1 MPAFLDGLFI
11 SELLVD
17 NPGSGTNTDGD
28 RSANKSDEFIEIQNA
43 SGADIDLSD
52 YQIWSQTNG
61 LLYDFS
67 TAPGSTTIANGGVA
81 TVIGEYTG
89 TALPGFYDAGLR
101 NGANFLED
109 GETAGMNVRADV
121 IYLLNTQTGE
131 YIYLSYGEDPLPVA
145 PPFNASD
152 LPPGVVPVEVG
163 GELIESDG
171 PNGISI
177 LRDGEGNLIEGTPT
191 PNTPGTVCFVTG
203 TLVTTDQGDIPVEAL
218 KPGMMV
224 LSKDRGFVPLR
235 AIFEATI
242 GRVQLRWFPDVRPV
256 FVPAGAIGNT
266 RPLLLSPAHR
276 ILISHPVAEMNF
288 GAQEVLVS
296 ARQMVGWAGVKV
308 MLPDRPIGYLHLLF
322 DNHEIIQTEGCWSE
336 SLFLGDAAENVIAQQ
351 AKWQVEQGLNL
362 DALYHDNTACLVLK
376 KFETVVLLSQMKPI
390 HPEISSVA

>member
-1 MPAFLDGLFI
+1 M
-11 SELLVD
+11 
-17 NPGSGTNTDGD
+17 
-28 RSANKSDEFIEIQNA
+28 
-43 SGADIDLSD
+43 
-52 YQIWSQTNG
+52 
-61 LLYDFS
+61 
-67 TAPGSTTIANGGVA
+67 
-81 TVIGEYTG
+81 
-89 TALPGFYDAGLR
+89 
-101 NGANFLED
+101 
-109 GETAGMNVRADV
+109 
-121 IYLLNTQTGE
+121 
-131 YIYLSYGEDPLPVA
+131 
-145 PPFNASD
+145 
-152 LPPGVVPVEVG
+152 
-163 GELIESDG
+163 
-171 PNGISI
+171 
-177 LRDGEGNLIEGTPT
+177 
-191 PNTPGTVCFVTG
+191 
-203 TLVTTDQGDIPVEAL
+203 
-218 KPGMMV
+218 
-224 LSKDRGFVPLR
+224 PLR